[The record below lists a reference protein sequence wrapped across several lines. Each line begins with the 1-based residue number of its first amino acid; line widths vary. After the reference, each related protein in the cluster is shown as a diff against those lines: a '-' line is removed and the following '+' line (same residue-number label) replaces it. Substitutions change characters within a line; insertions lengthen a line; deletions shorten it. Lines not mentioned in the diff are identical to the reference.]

1 MFSYFPL
8 CISDVYEVSTQD
20 GLTLYIDKG
29 DPSIQYITIDDF
41 PVSKEKQPAGF
52 MLLDIEKENLSNVS
66 IADFSPFKGQIKM
79 ENDIVVQEA
88 KQFDFYLKA
97 FYIAYPNYI
106 KIEGEL
112 TNLVDRERA
121 IVLAYSLPFDAIN
134 GIWWDDIRNYK
145 IIEEKKVYRGNNFYS
160 PHFRKFSLRYNE
172 YPFSAINIDD
182 IGLSFAIRLDKPSIF
197 G

>member
-52 MLLDIEKENLSNVS
+52 MLLDIEKNLSNVS
-66 IADFSPFKGQIKM
+66 IAD
-79 ENDIVVQEA
+79 
-88 KQFDFYLKA
+88 
-97 FYIAYPNYI
+97 PNYI

-112 TNLVDRERA
+112 TNLVDREK
-121 IVLAYSLPFDAIN
+121 LFL
-134 GIWWDDIRNYK
+134 IR
-145 IIEEKKVYRGNNFYS
+145 
-160 PHFRKFSLRYNE
+160 
-172 YPFSAINIDD
+172 
-182 IGLSFAIRLDKPSIF
+182 KPSHFQKVFMYSRIVC
-197 G
+197 